1 MLPPPK
7 VYWKKT
13 TIHFSKCQKATT
25 KYKYHV
31 KKYLNSIS
39 NFLVQSLA
47 QVTIVWTQTQKNFDK
62 KHNPTVLPTLFN
74 KAPLKKPYNIYNIFL
89 YIYIFQLNSKL
100 LECVFF
106 LKGSYH
112 STCFHY
118 NIQKIPRCLMITY
131 CHFHHSQNALIYSY
145 LFSISV

>member
-1 MLPPPK
+1 MEENNHSLFQVSK
-7 VYWKKT
+7 S
-13 TIHFSKCQKATT
+13 IHKIQVPCQKVFEFHFQFPSSVLSSNHYSMNSNTEKLWQKAQSHCPSNPLQQGSSKETLQ
-25 KYKYHV
+25 
-31 KKYLNSIS
+31 YL
-39 NFLVQSLA
+39 Q
-47 QVTIVWTQTQKNFDK
+47 
-62 KHNPTVLPTLFN
+62 
-74 KAPLKKPYNIYNIFL
+74 YFL